1 MTKPHE
7 QIELR
12 NDEVNDILSQM
23 PSWTIR
29 WGTLALAGVI
39 FLLIGLTF
47 LIRYPDTI
55 KGMITITSQKIP
67 VDLVAKKSGR
77 ITHLAVKEGQ
87 IVHKGTDLAVIES
100 EITYEDFLKVEKT
113 TSDFY
118 NCLLQDST
126 CNLLIDNYLQVGN
139 LQNSFPQYT
148 FSQFKKAYQ
157 EYAFFIQNPFVQK
170 EIQNLQSQIN
180 SLEKLKEQ
188 AFKEKSILEKNAS
201 IAQKQYQRDK
211 KLNENK
217 VYSDAD
223 AENTEKIYLQEHYKA
238 ENLQSQYLNYD
249 LRISQVQKNVQ
260 ELEKQDS
267 WRKQEL
273 YAQLKAATERLQT
286 DLQLWRENH
295 ILEAKMDGKISLGK
309 FWAENQ
315 YINAGEVLL
324 SLSPLEK
331 EMMGYIF
338 VDANGFGKIQT
349 GQKVLICLYAFD
361 CQEYGKIEAR
371 VQNISD
377 VLVEGRYRVGIT
389 FSMPLKT
396 INNFAIPLQTNTLQG
411 DAYVQTDNALLIEKV
426 FYQLRFLLQKYF

>member
-1 MTKPHE
+1 MLKPHE

-12 NDEVNDILSQM
+12 NDEVNDILSQI

-39 FLLIGLTF
+39 FLLVGLTF

-67 VDLVAKKSGR
+67 VDLIAKKGGR
-77 ITHLAVKEGQ
+77 ITHLAIKEGQ
-87 IVHKGTDLAVIES
+87 IVHKGMDLAVIES
-100 EITYEDFLKVEKT
+100 EINYSNFLKVEKMVT
-113 TSDFY
+113 DFY
-118 NCLLQDST
+118 ACFLQNAN
-126 CNLLIDNYLQVGN
+126 CNLLVDNELGN
-139 LQNSFPQYT
+139 IHSSFPLYN

-157 EYAFFIQNPFVQK
+157 EYAFFRQNQFTQQ
-170 EIQNLQSQIN
+170 ETQSLQNQIAI
-180 SLEKLKEQ
+180 LEKLKLQ
-188 AFKEKSILEKNAS
+188 SLKEKAFLEKNALLS
-201 IAQKQYQRDK
+201 KKQYQRDNSLK
-211 KLNENK
+211 NNK
-217 VYSDAD
+217 VYAEVD
-223 AENTEKIYLQEHYKA
+223 AENTEKVYLQEQYKA

-249 LRISQVQKNVQ
+249 LQIVLIHKNLQ
-260 ELEKQDS
+260 ELTKQEA
-267 WRKQEL
+267 WQKQEL
-273 YAQLKAATERLQT
+273 YAQVKVSTENLLT
-286 DLQLWRENH
+286 DLQTWRENNV
-295 ILEAKMDGKISLGK
+295 LEAKIEGKISLSK

-315 YINAGEVLL
+315 YIDAGEVLL

-361 CQEYGKIEAR
+361 CQEYGKIEGK
-371 VQNISD
+371 VKNISD
-377 VLVEGRYRVGIT
+377 ALIEGRYRVEIVLQK
-389 FSMPLKT
+389 PLKT